1 MEKSVLKK
9 LLTSTKFWTAII
21 GGIVTAGASL
31 FAKYGLEVSD
41 EAVQQVA
48 GSITIMFSV
57 LIHAQGQADLGKNA
71 TPTITQ
77 SAGGDIVNPTPAP
90 APVEEPK

>member
-1 MEKSVLKK
+1 MKRM
-9 LLTSTKFWTAII
+9 LTSTKFWTAII
-21 GGIVTAGASL
+21 GGLATAGASL

-48 GSITIMFSV
+48 GSVTLLFSV

-71 TPTITQ
+71 TPVVTNQLAT
-77 SAGGDIVNPTPAP
+77 GDIVNPAP
-90 APVEEPK
+90 AAVAEEVK